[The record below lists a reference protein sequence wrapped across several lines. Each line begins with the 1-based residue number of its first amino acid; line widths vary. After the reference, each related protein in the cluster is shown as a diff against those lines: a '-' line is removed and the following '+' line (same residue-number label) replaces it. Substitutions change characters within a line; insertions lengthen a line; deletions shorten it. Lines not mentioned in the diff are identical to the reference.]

1 MATQSTRLFVCRECN
16 QQLGI
21 DESLQDINSA
31 AFDLLLGPLSD
42 TNGGKLEET
51 TNRQSPR
58 PNTPQGNQSQAQA
71 LRRPGS
77 SSDGSRTEAVFT
89 RSIPP
94 HSQLFN
100 PHSSNT
106 DQGQYGSNLLHPA
119 MDTGESFVML
129 AKGSPADPSQ
139 RHQQQSLSSNNNN
152 HQAYYARGLSPSS
165 NYQNIRS
172 TGSNSGNS
180 NVNNN
185 SNSSSNNHIA
195 NGGPTPTAVMPNNR
209 LKSSSMSDG
218 TDILHLDKASKAN
231 RLRTTGKLFDLMSA
245 KSDIDHPLC
254 HECADM
260 LLVSLAK
267 QLQDVSR
274 ERDCYID
281 LLRTINSNVASDA
294 EMKALE
300 EEIEHIQLDENASI
314 QALRDIEKQQRAVR
328 GEIAMLEQES
338 LELDKEEERYWQE
351 CNEFQMALQTFH
363 NERDSVNLKYDY
375 DSRQLEKLHK
385 TNVYNDTFCIGHDGH
400 FATINGFRLGRLPTQ
415 PVDWPEINAAW
426 GQTLLLLHTIAN
438 KLNFEFKTYRLVPLG
453 SFSRIDKI
461 EGDRASYELYGSGE
475 FAIGRVFLNRR
486 FDNAMVAFLN
496 CLQQLGDYAEQQGPK
511 LALPYK
517 ISKDRIGDASIRL
530 QFNQGET
537 WTRALKYTLTNTKW
551 ILAYAS
557 RSAAS
562 NMTSYTPSAPSLP
575 ISRKSSPVVRDD
587 TPATRDAGE

>member
-1 MATQSTRLFVCRECN
+1 MSTSSARHFVCQKCN

-21 DESLQDINSA
+21 DDSLQDINSA

-42 TNGGKLEET
+42 QHGNGTGVT
-51 TNRQSPR
+51 GDRQLTQHS
-58 PNTPQGNQSQAQA
+58 TSQNQ
-71 LRRPGS
+71 RRHGGS
-77 SSDGSRTEAVFT
+77 SNETSYPEAVFT
-89 RSIPP
+89 RSVPS
-94 HSQLFN
+94 HSHISGTRIASQDSNSHPSMDAAESFIML
-100 PHSSNT
+100 PKGSSS
-106 DQGQYGSNLLHPA
+106 DSNLQHLNSINNQ
-119 MDTGESFVML
+119 GYYSR
-129 AKGSPADPSQ
+129 GSTPNPGGY
-139 RHQQQSLSSNNNN
+139 QSIRPNSNNN
-152 HQAYYARGLSPSS
+152 AG
-165 NYQNIRS
+165 
-172 TGSNSGNS
+172 GGSGNAPS
-180 NVNNN
+180 L
-185 SNSSSNNHIA
+185 
-195 NGGPTPTAVMPNNR
+195 NGGQPPSVGSAINR
-209 LKSSSMSDG
+209 LKSPANGTNDDMDSMHMDRTPKS
-218 TDILHLDKASKAN
+218 N

-254 HECADM
+254 HECAEM
-260 LLVSLAK
+260 LLDSLAM
-267 QLQDVSR
+267 QLRDVSR

-281 LLRTINSNVASDA
+281 FLRTVNSNVASDEEMETLEA
-294 EMKALE
+294 E
-300 EEIEHIQLDENASI
+300 IRQIQIDEKASI
-314 QALRDIEKQQRAVR
+314 QALRDIEEQQRAVR
-328 GEIAMLEQES
+328 EEIAILEQES

-351 CNEFQMALQTFH
+351 CNEFQLALQNFH

-415 PVDWPEINAAW
+415 PVDWLEINAAW

-438 KLNFEFKTYRLVPLG
+438 KLNFTFKTYRLVPLG

-475 FAIGRVFLNRR
+475 LRMFLNRR

-511 LALPYK
+511 LELPYK
-517 ISKDRIGDASIRL
+517 INKDRIGDACIRF

-557 RSAAS
+557 SSAAS

-575 ISRKSSPVVRDD
+575 ISRRSSPAMKASGS
-587 TPATRDAGE
+587 TNNEAQQ

>member
-1 MATQSTRLFVCRECN
+1 MATQSARLFVCRECN
-16 QQLGI
+16 QQLAV

-42 TNGGKLEET
+42 QNGSEAEGKS
-51 TNRQSPR
+51 NRQSPQ
-58 PNTPQGNQSQAQA
+58 PNTPQENPTQGQ
-71 LRRPGS
+71 RRHGGS
-77 SSDGSRTEAVFT
+77 SVDSARPEAVYT
-89 RSIPP
+89 RSVPP
-94 HSQLFN
+94 H
-100 PHSSNT
+100 HHTSNSRNNNQ
-106 DQGQYGSNLLHPA
+106 DQGNYAPNHLHPS
-119 MDTGESFVML
+119 MDAAESFIML
-129 AKGSPADPSQ
+129 GKGHPAESNHLQHLNSFSRGLSPASNYHNS
-139 RHQQQSLSSNNNN
+139 RSTSNGNSNNNN
-152 HQAYYARGLSPSS
+152 SNGNNGISAMNGESTPTSS
-165 NYQNIRS
+165 L
-172 TGSNSGNS
+172 
-180 NVNNN
+180 
-185 SNSSSNNHIA
+185 SNNR
-195 NGGPTPTAVMPNNR
+195 PKTTA
-209 LKSSSMSDG
+209 SDG
-218 TDILHLDKASKAN
+218 MDVMHMDRASKTN
-231 RLRTTGKLFDLMSA
+231 RLRTTGKLFELMSA

-260 LLVSLAK
+260 LLASLAK
-267 QLQDVSR
+267 QLHDVSR

-294 EMKALE
+294 EMKVLE
-300 EEIEHIQLDENASI
+300 AEIEQIQLDEDSSI
-314 QALRDIEKQQRAVR
+314 RALREIEEQQRAVR
-328 GEIAMLEQES
+328 EEIAMLEQES

-496 CLQQLGDYAEQQGPK
+496 CLQQLGDYAEQQGPR

-517 ISKDRIGDASIRL
+517 INKDRIGDASIRL

-575 ISRKSSPVVRDD
+575 IS
-587 TPATRDAGE
+587 

>member
-1 MATQSTRLFVCRECN
+1 MDAA
-16 QQLGI
+16 
-21 DESLQDINSA
+21 ESFIMLSKGNPA
-31 AFDLLLGPLSD
+31 DLNHPQN
-42 TNGGKLEET
+42 TNNL
-51 TNRQSPR
+51 
-58 PNTPQGNQSQAQA
+58 GNQSYY
-71 LRRPGS
+71 
-77 SSDGSRTEAVFT
+77 SR
-89 RSIPP
+89 
-94 HSQLFN
+94 
-100 PHSSNT
+100 
-106 DQGQYGSNLLHPA
+106 G
-119 MDTGESFVML
+119 
-129 AKGSPADPSQ
+129 
-139 RHQQQSLSSNNNN
+139 SLSSS
-152 HQAYYARGLSPSS
+152 G
-165 NYQNIRS
+165 NYQNFRS
-172 TGSNSGNS
+172 ASGNS
-180 NVNNN
+180 ANTNNTL
-185 SNSSSNNHIA
+185 A
-195 NGGPTPTAVMPNNR
+195 LNGGPSGATPGNR
-209 LKSSSMSDG
+209 LKSAANGEVDNLDNFN
-218 TDILHLDKASKAN
+218 TDRTIKAN

-254 HECADM
+254 HECAEM
-260 LLVSLAK
+260 LLALLTK
-267 QLQDVSR
+267 QLRDVSR

-294 EMKALE
+294 EMKTLE
-300 EEIEHIQLDENASI
+300 DEISQIQLDEDASI
-314 QALRDIEKQQRAVR
+314 QTLRDIEEQQRAVR
-328 GEIAMLEQES
+328 EEIAMLEQES

-375 DSRQLEKLHK
+375 DTRQLEKLHK

-496 CLQQLGDYAEQQGPK
+496 CLQQLGDYAEQQGQK
-511 LALPYK
+511 LSLPYR
-517 ISKDRIGDASIRL
+517 INKDRIGDSSIRL
-530 QFNQGET
+530 QFSQGET

-575 ISRKSSPVVRDD
+575 ISRRSSPAIKH
-587 TPATRDAGE
+587 TSSSTNEEP

>member
-1 MATQSTRLFVCRECN
+1 MATQTGRLFVCRECN
-16 QQLGI
+16 QQLAI

-42 TNGGKLEET
+42 QNGNEAEGNS
-51 TNRQSPR
+51 NRQSPQ
-58 PNTPQGNQSQAQA
+58 PSTPQESPTQQ
-71 LRRPGS
+71 RRPGAS
-77 SSDGSRTEAVFT
+77 SADSTRPEAVFT
-89 RSIPP
+89 RSVPP
-94 HSQLFN
+94 H
-100 PHSSNT
+100 HHASSSRNSNQE
-106 DQGQYGSNLLHPA
+106 QGNYTPNHLHPSLDA
-119 MDTGESFVML
+119 AESFVML
-129 AKGSPADPSQ
+129 AKGNAVE
-139 RHQQQSLSSNNNN
+139 SNHLQHINSFS
-152 HQAYYARGLSPSS
+152 RGLSPSS
-165 NYQNIRS
+165 NYQSSRS
-172 TGSNSGNS
+172 NTS
-180 NVNNN
+180 NN
-185 SNSSSNNHIA
+185 SNSNNNNNGNSNTSTM
-195 NGGPTPTAVMPNNR
+195 NGGSTSTSSLSNNR
-209 LKSSSMSDG
+209 LKATASDG
-218 TDILHLDKASKAN
+218 MDVMHMDRASKAN
-231 RLRTTGKLFDLMSA
+231 RLRTTGKLFELMSA

-260 LLVSLAK
+260 LLASLAK
-267 QLQDVSR
+267 QLHDVSR

-294 EMKALE
+294 EMKVLE
-300 EEIEHIQLDENASI
+300 AEIEQIQLDEDSSI
-314 QALRDIEKQQRAVR
+314 QALREIEEQHKAVR
-328 GEIAMLEQES
+328 EEIALLEQES

-496 CLQQLGDYAEQQGPK
+496 CLQQLGDYAEQQGPR

-517 ISKDRIGDASIRL
+517 INKDRIGDASIRL

-575 ISRKSSPVVRDD
+575 VS
-587 TPATRDAGE
+587 

>member
-1 MATQSTRLFVCRECN
+1 MSSPSTRLFVCQKCN

-42 TNGGKLEET
+42 QNGNTSGAGSD
-51 TNRQSPR
+51 RQSQQSGSS
-58 PNTPQGNQSQAQA
+58 QGH
-71 LRRPGS
+71 RRPGS
-77 SSDGSRTEAVFT
+77 SSGDTSRPEPVFT
-89 RSIPP
+89 RTIPP
-94 HSQLFN
+94 HN
-100 PHSSNT
+100 HSSNT
-106 DQGQYGSNLLHPA
+106 RIGGQDPGGYNSNLLHPGIDA
-119 MDTGESFVML
+119 AESFIML
-129 AKGSPADPSQ
+129 PKGHPSDAT
-139 RHQQQSLSSNNNN
+139 HQQLNSPNN
-152 HQAYYARGLSPSS
+152 QAFYSRGSIPPSGS
-165 NYQNIRS
+165 YQ
-172 TGSNSGNS
+172 GVKPLNSGNGTSS
-180 NVNNN
+180 NVLSVNGNQIGAGG
-185 SNSSSNNHIA
+185 SSS
-195 NGGPTPTAVMPNNR
+195 R
-209 LKSSSMSDG
+209 LKSSANGAGDVMDSMH
-218 TDILHLDKASKAN
+218 TDRTTKAN

-254 HECADM
+254 HECAEM
-260 LLVSLAK
+260 LLDSLAK
-267 QLQDVSR
+267 QLRDVSR

-281 LLRTINSNVASDA
+281 FLRTVNSNVASDA
-294 EMKALE
+294 EMEALE
-300 EEIEHIQLDENASI
+300 NEIKQIQLDESASI
-314 QALRDIEKQQRAVR
+314 QALRNIEEQQTAVR
-328 GEIAMLEQES
+328 EEIVMLEKES

-351 CNEFQMALQTFH
+351 CNEFQLALQGFH

-375 DSRQLEKLHK
+375 DTRQLEKLHK

-438 KLNFEFKTYRLVPLG
+438 KLNFTFKTYRLVPLG

-511 LALPYK
+511 LELPYK
-517 ISKDRIGDASIRL
+517 INKDRIGDASIKL
-530 QFNQGET
+530 QFSQGET

-557 RSAAS
+557 SSAAS

-575 ISRKSSPVVRDD
+575 ISRRSSPAVKSSSSAHTNAP
-587 TPATRDAGE
+587 

>member
-1 MATQSTRLFVCRECN
+1 MATQSGRLFVCRECN
-16 QQLGI
+16 QQLAI

-42 TNGGKLEET
+42 QNGSEAEGKSS
-51 TNRQSPR
+51 RQSPQ
-58 PNTPQGNQSQAQA
+58 PSTPQETSAQGQ
-71 LRRPGS
+71 RRPGGS
-77 SSDGSRTEAVFT
+77 SVDSTRPEAVFT
-89 RSIPP
+89 RSVPP
-94 HSQLFN
+94 QHHTSNFRNSSQEQTGYAPN
-100 PHSSNT
+100 H
-106 DQGQYGSNLLHPA
+106 LHPSLDA
-119 MDTGESFVML
+119 AESFVML
-129 AKGSPADPSQ
+129 AKGNSAESNHLPHLNSFNRGLSPASNYQ
-139 RHQQQSLSSNNNN
+139 TSRSNSNNNNNSNNSNGTNTISATNGGSTSTSLSSN
-152 HQAYYARGLSPSS
+152 
-165 NYQNIRS
+165 
-172 TGSNSGNS
+172 
-180 NVNNN
+180 
-185 SNSSSNNHIA
+185 
-195 NGGPTPTAVMPNNR
+195 R
-209 LKSSSMSDG
+209 LKATASDG
-218 TDILHLDKASKAN
+218 MDVAHVDRASKAN
-231 RLRTTGKLFDLMSA
+231 RLRTTGKLFELMSA

-260 LLVSLAK
+260 LLASLAK
-267 QLQDVSR
+267 QLHDVSR

-294 EMKALE
+294 EMKVLE
-300 EEIEHIQLDENASI
+300 AEIEQIQLDEDASI
-314 QALRDIEKQQRAVR
+314 RALREIEEQQRAVR
-328 GEIAMLEQES
+328 EEIALLEQES

-496 CLQQLGDYAEQQGPK
+496 CLQQLGDYAEQQGPR

-575 ISRKSSPVVRDD
+575 VS
-587 TPATRDAGE
+587 